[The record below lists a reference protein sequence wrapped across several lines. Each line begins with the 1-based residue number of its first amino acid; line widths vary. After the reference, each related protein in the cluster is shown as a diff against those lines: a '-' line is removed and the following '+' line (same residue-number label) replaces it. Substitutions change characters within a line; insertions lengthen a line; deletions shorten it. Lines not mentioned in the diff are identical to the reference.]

1 MGQVTLQ
8 KCIGFESQKPSCDGG
23 GDVRVTALFVEGTL
37 ERVLGMLLRDEGNK
51 DRVQETPG

>member
-1 MGQVTLQ
+1 M
-8 KCIGFESQKPSCDGG
+8 
-23 GDVRVTALFVEGTL
+23 TALFVEGTL